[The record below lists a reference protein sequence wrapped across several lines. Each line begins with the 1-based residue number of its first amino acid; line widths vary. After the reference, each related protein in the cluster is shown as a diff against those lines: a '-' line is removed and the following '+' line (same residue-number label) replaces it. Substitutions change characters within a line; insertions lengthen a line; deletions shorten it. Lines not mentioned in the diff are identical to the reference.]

1 MGMDDLGGFAHGG
14 SHDFSE
20 VIDRVRNVGADVEN
34 LIACR
39 GYIYRGGDNGS
50 HVTYMGESAQL
61 LAISKNSHGFV
72 LHELIHE
79 DAYDVAVAVTNVLR
93 SEEHTSELQSPDH

>member
-79 DAYDVAVAVTNVLR
+79 DRN
-93 SEEHTSELQSPDH
+93 HTPLNLTHPMTFHAILS